1 MNVSTDTAWLFIKKM
16 AGLAFAL
23 VGMLLAAHGGATGQT
38 WELWFGISLI
48 VVGAVFLI
56 MKIIRRN
63 AAQAQP

>member
-1 MNVSTDTAWLFIKKM
+1 
-16 AGLAFAL
+16 
-23 VGMLLAAHGGATGQT
+23 MLLAAHGGATGQT
-38 WELWFGISLI
+38 WELWFGILLI